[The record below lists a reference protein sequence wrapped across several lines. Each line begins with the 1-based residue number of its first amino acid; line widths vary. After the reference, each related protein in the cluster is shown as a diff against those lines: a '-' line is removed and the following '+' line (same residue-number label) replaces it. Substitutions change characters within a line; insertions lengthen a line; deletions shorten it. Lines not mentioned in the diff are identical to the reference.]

1 MPLTIA
7 RLEFVSKSDD
17 DQGATT
23 FHFQPKTPVSFS
35 AGQHGFWHVPSGGIR
50 PFTIASAPEEDEI
63 ALGTTL
69 ASGSRIKRALAA
81 LTRGSAVR
89 LLGPLSQFTVDP
101 AATEVV
107 MLAQGTAVTPFR
119 SILRH
124 MALQSR
130 KPQATL
136 IHVGTSHPFRAD
148 TEPLATH
155 AAYAGS
161 REEFGDL
168 AKAAAAAQPGASF
181 MIAGT
186 AAFVTSTKALL
197 QANGVQPAQVKGGP
211 FVGWSGPRS
220 ASGSEVRNSMA
231 ANPTAH

>member
-23 FHFQPKTPVSFS
+23 FHFQPTKPVSFS
-35 AGQHGFWHVPSGGIR
+35 AGQHGFWYVPNGGIR

-69 ASGSRIKRALAA
+69 ASGSRIKRALVA
-81 LTRGSAVR
+81 LTRGSTVR
-89 LLGPLSQFTVDP
+89 LLGPLSRFTLDP
-101 AATEVV
+101 ASTEVV

-124 MALQSR
+124 LALQSR
-130 KPQATL
+130 RPRATL
-136 IHVGTSHPFRAD
+136 IHVGTTHPFRAD

-155 AAYAGS
+155 ASYAGS

-168 AKAAAAAQPGASF
+168 VKAAAVARPEASF

-186 AAFVTSTKALL
+186 AACVKSTEALL
-197 QANGVQPAQVKGGP
+197 RTNGVQPTQVKDGP

-220 ASGSEVRNSMA
+220 VSGSEVRITKA
-231 ANPTAH
+231 AIPTSH

>member
-7 RLEFVSKSDD
+7 RLEFVRKADD

-23 FHFQPKTPVSFS
+23 FRFQPTKPVRFS
-35 AGQHGFWHVPSGGIR
+35 AGQHGIWYVPNGGVR
-50 PFTIASAPEEDEI
+50 PFTIASAPEDDEI

-81 LTRGSAVR
+81 LTRGSTVR
-89 LLGPLSQFTVDP
+89 LFGPLSQFTLDP

-124 MALQSR
+124 LALQSSR
-130 KPQATL
+130 PRATL
-136 IHVGTSHPFRAD
+136 IHVGTAHPFRAD

-155 AAYAGS
+155 ASYPGS
-161 REEFGDL
+161 RAEFGDL
-168 AKAAAAAQPGASF
+168 TKSAAVAHQEASF
-181 MIAGT
+181 MIGGT

-197 QANGVQPAQVKGGP
+197 QANGVQPAQIKGGP

-220 ASGSEVRNSMA
+220 VSGSEVRTPMA
-231 ANPTAH
+231 ANLMAH

>member
-7 RLEFVSKSDD
+7 RLEFRSRSDD

-23 FHFQPKTPVSFS
+23 FHFQPTKPFGFS
-35 AGQHGFWHVPSGGIR
+35 AGQHGLWYVPNGGIR
-50 PFTIASAPEEDEI
+50 PFTIASAPEDATI

-81 LTRGSAVR
+81 LTRGSTVR
-89 LLGPLSQFTVDP
+89 LAGPLSNFTLDP
-101 AATEVV
+101 LATEVV
-107 MLAQGTAVTPFR
+107 MLAQGTAATPFR

-124 MALQSR
+124 LALLSSR
-130 KPQATL
+130 PQTTL
-136 IHVGTSHPFRAD
+136 IHVGTAHPFRGD

-155 AAYAGS
+155 AYCPGS
-161 REEFGDL
+161 REEFGDRV
-168 AKAAAAAQPGASF
+168 KASAVAQPEASF

-186 AAFVTSTKALL
+186 VAFVKSTKALL
-197 QANGVQPAQVKGGP
+197 QANGVQPTQVKAGP
-211 FVGWSGPRS
+211 FIGWSGPRS
-220 ASGSEVRNSMA
+220 AGSADVRNLTA

>member
-7 RLEFVSKSDD
+7 RLEFVSKATD
-17 DQGATT
+17 DQGATI
-23 FHFQPKTPVSFS
+23 FHFQPTKPVTFS
-35 AGQHGFWHVPSGGIR
+35 AGQHGLWYVPNGGIR

-81 LTRGSAVR
+81 LTRGSTVR
-89 LLGPLSQFTVDP
+89 LFGRLSQFTLDP

-124 MALQSR
+124 LALQSSR
-130 KPQATL
+130 PQATL
-136 IHVGTSHPFRAD
+136 IHVGTAHPFRAD

-155 AAYAGS
+155 TSYPGS

-168 AKAAAAAQPGASF
+168 VRATAVAQPEASF

-197 QANGVQPAQVKGGP
+197 QANGVPPAHVKSGP

-220 ASGSEVRNSMA
+220 VSGSEVRTYNA
-231 ANPTAH
+231 VEPTAH

>member
-1 MPLTIA
+1 MSLAIA
-7 RLEFVSKSDD
+7 RLEFVSKATD

-23 FHFQPKTPVSFS
+23 FHFQPTRPVSFS
-35 AGQHGFWHVPSGGIR
+35 AGQHGLWYVPNGGIR

-69 ASGSRIKRALAA
+69 ASESRIKGALSA
-81 LTRGSAVR
+81 LTRGSIVR
-89 LLGPLSQFTVDP
+89 LFGPLSRFTLDP

-124 MALQSR
+124 LALQASR
-130 KPQATL
+130 PQTTL
-136 IHVGTSHPFRAD
+136 IHVGTAHPFRAD
-148 TEPLATH
+148 TEPLAAH
-155 AAYAGS
+155 ASYPGS

-168 AKAAAAAQPGASF
+168 VKAATVAQPEASF

-186 AAFVTSTKALL
+186 AAFVTSTKTLL
-197 QANGVQPAQVKGGP
+197 QANGVQPAQVKDGP

-220 ASGSEVRNSMA
+220 VSGSEVRTPTA
-231 ANPTAH
+231 ANPAAN

>member
-7 RLEFVSKSDD
+7 RLEFVSTSDD

-23 FHFQPKTPVSFS
+23 FHFQPAKPVSFS
-35 AGQHGFWHVPSGGIR
+35 AGQHGFWYVPNGGIR
-50 PFTIASAPEEDEI
+50 PFTIASAPEDDEI

-81 LTRGSAVR
+81 LTRGSTVR
-89 LLGPLSQFTVDP
+89 LFGPLSQFTLDP

-124 MALQSR
+124 LALQSSR
-130 KPQATL
+130 PQATL
-136 IHVGTSHPFRAD
+136 IHVSTAHPFRGD

-155 AAYAGS
+155 ASYPAS
-161 REEFGDL
+161 REEFGHL
-168 AKAAAAAQPGASF
+168 VKAAAVAQPEASF

-197 QANGVQPAQVKGGP
+197 QANGVQPAHVKAGP

-220 ASGSEVRNSMA
+220 VRGSEVRNPNA
-231 ANPTAH
+231 ANLTAN